1 MGTTSVLPDESK
13 QTPAVPPEL
22 RAAIEQLFSDLD
34 ASVVAAL
41 LPTRDELPPVAE
53 YERVLL
59 SIVRLS
65 EGKADRLEPV
75 SYTHLDVYKRQVDV
89 LAVGADGHGVRLC
102 CRTQADLLVF
112 DARGDVD
119 HLHGVVA
126 LLGDEGLDVECE
138 VRSGGNGGGGG
149 RK

>member
-1 MGTTSVLPDESK
+1 VLPDESK

-65 EGKADRLEPV
+65 EGKADRLE
-75 SYTHLDVYKRQVDV
+75 HFADVARRDWRDVVFWAESPRQEEEPSSWPE
-89 LAVGADGHGVRLC
+89 LRRRL
-102 CRTQADLLVF
+102 RLP
-112 DARGDVD
+112 
-119 HLHGVVA
+119 
-126 LLGDEGLDVECE
+126 E
-138 VRSGGNGGGGG
+138 
-149 RK
+149 KP